1 MFNLFRGKRYL
12 KLFLP
17 VDSMLKFFRSIRKK
31 LMKQNKIRTYLFYAI
46 GEILLVVIGILIALQ
61 VNNWNQNRLD
71 SAAAANAQVR
81 MVNDLYE
88 ELTDMES
95 TLSYIKIVRE
105 YALKA
110 ISVFEMGVLSDETSP
125 DSFLIDLYQASQ
137 VTDNQQSNSTYLELL
152 ASGKIGFIENDSLR
166 SSIISHYSY
175 DWTTSI
181 VFMVQDPYRENIRR
195 ELPSSI
201 QSRIRNECG
210 DQYVKTRI
218 VLPESCNLS
227 FDGELAKETASNI
240 LESEVLKSDLRYR
253 IGNLDSQILLL
264 ITFKDNL
271 EKIIA
276 DLEAEI

>member
-1 MFNLFRGKRYL
+1 
-12 KLFLP
+12 
-17 VDSMLKFFRSIRKK
+17 MLRFFRTIRKK
-31 LMKQNKIRTYLFYAI
+31 LIDEDNFRRYLLYAI
-46 GEILLVVIGILIALQ
+46 GEILLVVFGILIALQ

-81 MVNDLYE
+81 MLDDLYE
-88 ELTDMES
+88 EFTDMES
-95 TLSYIKIVRE
+95 TLSYKKIVRE
-105 YALKA
+105 YALTA
-110 ISVFEMGVLSDETSP
+110 MSVFEMGVLPDDTSP

-137 VTDNQQSNSTYLELL
+137 LNDAQQSKSTYLELL
-152 ASGKIGFIENDSLR
+152 ASGKIGFIENDTLR

-181 VFMVQDPYRENIRR
+181 VFNFEDPYRENIRR

-201 QSRIRNECG
+201 QAHIRNECG

-218 VLPESCNLS
+218 ELPESCDLS
-227 FDGELAKETASNI
+227 FDEELAKKTVSNI
-240 LESEVLKSDLRYR
+240 LKNDLLTSDLRYH

>member
-1 MFNLFRGKRYL
+1 MITLFRRVREKMIASGSLTKYL
-12 KLFLP
+12 L
-17 VDSMLKFFRSIRKK
+17 
-31 LMKQNKIRTYLFYAI
+31 YAI

-71 SAAAANAQVR
+71 SAAAANAQIR
-81 MVNDLYE
+81 MLDDLYE
-88 ELTDMES
+88 ELTDMELI
-95 TLSYIKIVRE
+95 LSYIKNVRE
-105 YALKA
+105 YALRA
-110 ISVFEMGVLSDETSP
+110 ISVFEIGVLSDETSP

-137 VTDNQQSNSTYLELL
+137 ISDAQQSNSTYLELL

-181 VFMVQDPYRENIRR
+181 VFNFEDPYRENIRR

-201 QSRIRNECG
+201 QAHIRNECG
-210 DQYVKTRI
+210 DQYVKTRVELPDSCDI
-218 VLPESCNLS
+218 RFEEVLSS
-227 FDGELAKETASNI
+227 ETASNI
-240 LESEVLKSDLRYR
+240 LKNEVLKSDLRYR
-253 IGNLDSQILLL
+253 IGNLDAQILLL